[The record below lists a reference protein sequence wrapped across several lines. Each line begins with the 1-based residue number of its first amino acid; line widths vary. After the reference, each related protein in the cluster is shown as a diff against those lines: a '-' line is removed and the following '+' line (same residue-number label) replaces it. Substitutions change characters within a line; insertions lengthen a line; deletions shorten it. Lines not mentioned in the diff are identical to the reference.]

1 MDTFDRV
8 IGSLHGL
15 PDVRNTRPS
24 TVTTVL
30 PILGNVQTFV
40 VQTYRDERGDT
51 LALQMVDAEGRA
63 RIIVPPAVTDAIARQ
78 REALT
83 LAARRAHGRAIGKRV
98 AADRKARGLAPAFA
112 GSKRK
117 GGRRK

>member
-1 MDTFDRV
+1 MTEQNGPDKFDRI

-30 PILGNVQTFV
+30 PILGHSQTFV

-51 LALQMVDAEGRA
+51 IFLQMVDAEGRA
-63 RIIVPPAVTDAIARQ
+63 RIVVPPAVADAIARQ
-78 REALT
+78 RDALT
-83 LAARRAHGRAIGKRV
+83 TMSRRAAGRRTAEARAARGEK
-98 AADRKARGLAPAFA
+98 PAFMRA
-112 GSKRK
+112 AK
-117 GGRRK
+117 GRRK

>member
-1 MDTFDRV
+1 MTDTPDTFDRV

-51 LALQMVDAEGRA
+51 IALQMVDAGGRA
-63 RIIVPPAVTDAIARQ
+63 RIIIPPAVADAIARQ
-78 REALT
+78 RDSLT
-83 LAARRAHGRAIGKRV
+83 AITRRQIGKRAAEARRA
-98 AADRKARGLAPAFA
+98 RGEKPFTR
-112 GSKRK
+112 KRK
-117 GGRRK
+117 P